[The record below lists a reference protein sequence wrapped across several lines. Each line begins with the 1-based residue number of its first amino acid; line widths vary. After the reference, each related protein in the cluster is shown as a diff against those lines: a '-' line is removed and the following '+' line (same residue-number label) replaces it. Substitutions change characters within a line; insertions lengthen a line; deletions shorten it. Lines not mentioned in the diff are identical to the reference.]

1 MAGLESARIMMPHK
15 AEVYHDRHIY
25 LASPYSHPDADLRTL
40 RFQQVCEIAGKLMV
54 DGLVV
59 FSPIAHT
66 HPIAELC
73 SLPSSWNY
81 WHKYDLVMILGSC
94 KVIVAC
100 MDGWRE
106 SKGLTAEIEIAHR
119 HGVPVEYLV
128 ISGDQFMIETTPPE
142 G

>member
-1 MAGLESARIMMPHK
+1 MMPHK
-15 AEVYHDRHIY
+15 AEVNRGRYIY
-25 LASPYSHPDADLRTL
+25 LASHYSHPDADLRTL
-40 RFQQVCEIAGKLMV
+40 RFQQVCEIAGKMI

-73 SLPSSWNY
+73 DLPTDWDY
-81 WHKYDLVMILGSC
+81 WQKYGEAMILASC

-100 MDGWRE
+100 IDGWRE
-106 SKGLTAEIEIAHR
+106 SKGVTAEIEIAHQ
-119 HGVPVEYLV
+119 HSIPVEYLE
-128 ISGDQFMIETTPPE
+128 ISGGHVTIKTSE

>member
-1 MAGLESARIMMPHK
+1 MMPHK
-15 AEVYHDRHIY
+15 ADVNRDRFIY
-25 LASPYSHPDADLRTL
+25 LASPYSHPLSTVRYQ
-40 RFQQVCEIAGKLMV
+40 RFELVCRIAGKMMI

-73 SLPSSWNY
+73 VLPSSWNY
-81 WHKYDLVMILGSC
+81 WHKYDEVMILGSY

-100 MDGWRE
+100 IDGWRE
-106 SKGLTAEIEIAHR
+106 SKGVTAEIEIAHQ
-119 HGVPVEYLV
+119 HGIPVEYLE
-128 ISGDQFMIETTPPE
+128 ISGDQFTIKKTPPE